1 MHAYILVS
9 NSPSIIEKYIS
20 SFCAE
25 NKIASLDI
33 TSLKFINNEEKTKQ
47 SIGIE
52 EVRIVQKNLS
62 LKPIQ
67 SEQKLLVIYDAHLLT
82 AQAQNALLKVLE
94 DPPNNTIIILVSP
107 SISTLLPTVIS
118 RCGVVELETTTT
130 FDPKELEE
138 NLTVLNTLPT
148 MAISNKLKLA
158 QDISKDKEEA
168 KLWLKKAIQA
178 LRNEIL
184 QASNKKSLANYHHA
198 LLALQD
204 TYQTISSTNAN
215 PRLAIENLLLSL
227 FVRRPLGS

>member
-67 SEQKLLVIYDAHLLT
+67 SNQKILVIYDAHLLT
-82 AQAQNALLKVLE
+82 TQAQNALLKVLE
-94 DPPNNTIIILVSP
+94 EPPNNTIIILVSP

-118 RCGVVELETTTT
+118 RCGVVELETTTA
-130 FDPKELEE
+130 FDPKEQEE
-138 NLTVLNTLPT
+138 ILAVLNTLPT
-148 MAISNKLKLA
+148 MAISHKLKLA
-158 QDISKDKEEA
+158 QDIGKEKEEA

-178 LRNEIL
+178 TRNEIL
-184 QASNKKSLANYHHA
+184 QASNTKSLANYHRA

-215 PRLAIENLLLSL
+215 PRLATENLVLSWK
-227 FVRRPLGS
+227 